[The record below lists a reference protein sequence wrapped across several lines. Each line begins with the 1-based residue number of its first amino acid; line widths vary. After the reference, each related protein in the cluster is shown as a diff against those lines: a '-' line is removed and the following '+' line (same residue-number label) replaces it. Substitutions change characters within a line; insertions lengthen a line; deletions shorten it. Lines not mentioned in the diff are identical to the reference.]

1 MCGRY
6 VRKTGAQEIAHA
18 FSAVE
23 SGQYLALN
31 FNISGMGASTVNPT
45 WATAPLAAS
54 TSGVTTGILFTQT
67 LSPLLEGKLLNLTNG
82 LVFGA
87 GMMKDVGICTLGNV
101 VGTAD
106 DINFRPGM
114 TWYCTMLVTDAA
126 GSALIATNGIPDAM
140 NAASLGAKTVN
151 SLFLS
156 ETAAIMPA
164 FVTAALRIEKL
175 GLVERIASKDD
186 RRVNMVYL
194 TDAAKPL
201 QEATYNIANQTM
213 NEALQGI
220 SKEEIEIVKSV
231 FQRVYENSK

>member
-1 MCGRY
+1 
-6 VRKTGAQEIAHA
+6 
-18 FSAVE
+18 
-23 SGQYLALN
+23 
-31 FNISGMGASTVNPT
+31 
-45 WATAPLAAS
+45 
-54 TSGVTTGILFTQT
+54 
-67 LSPLLEGKLLNLTNG
+67 LEGKLLNLTNG

-140 NAASLGAKTVN
+140 NAASLGAKTVKT
-151 SLFLS
+151 LFLS

-175 GLVERIASKDD
+175 GLVFRMSPMVLPAVEETIGIAAGTS
-186 RRVNMVYL
+186 L
-194 TDAAKPL
+194 L
-201 QEATYNIANQTM
+201 QEVDATTTSK
-213 NEALQGI
+213 I
-220 SKEEIEIVKSV
+220 SGRINLSELYIFFMIFFL
-231 FQRVYENSK
+231 FQ

>member
-1 MCGRY
+1 M
-6 VRKTGAQEIAHA
+6 
-18 FSAVE
+18 
-23 SGQYLALN
+23 
-31 FNISGMGASTVNPT
+31 
-45 WATAPLAAS
+45 APLAAS

-114 TWYCTMLVTDAA
+114 TWYCTMLVTVAA
-126 GSALIATNGIPDAM
+126 GSALIAANGMPDKV
-140 NAASLGAKTVN
+140 NAASLGAKTVKT
-151 SLFLS
+151 LFLS

-175 GLVERIASKDD
+175 GLVFRMSPMVLPAIVGTIGIAAGTS
-186 RRVNMVYL
+186 L
-194 TDAAKPL
+194 L
-201 QEATYNIANQTM
+201 QEVDATTTSK
-213 NEALQGI
+213 I
-220 SKEEIEIVKSV
+220 SGRINLSELYIFFMIFFL
-231 FQRVYENSK
+231 FQ